1 MTTETTTTLPTSR
14 ELVQKAEHE
23 LAGMTDLQCRD
34 ALGFLIGFTAVKGVT
49 QPCIQTAIAWAKAKE
64 EAK

>member
-1 MTTETTTTLPTSR
+1 MKDTTTEPPTSK

-23 LAGMTDLQCRD
+23 LAGMTDAQCRD
-34 ALGFLIGFTAVKGVT
+34 ALGFLIGFSAMDGVT
-49 QPCIQTAIAWAKAKE
+49 HPWIVRAIAWAKAKG